1 MKKAKSSKRKVL
13 KSGWQVKKKKRNLH
27 MLGINSVGVGYGHW
41 ATMGAMVL
49 ENLKQPVKDK
59 IKESDKDPKAVQTEI
74 LFLHSKDV
82 QKMIVGLSK
91 VRDEMIKRETLNPA
105 MQGLLVDLTS
115 ELRKASK
122 DDKKR
127 TSKTQS
133 NKR

>member
-1 MKKAKSSKRKVL
+1 MKKVKSSK
-13 KSGWQVKKKKRNLH
+13 KKTSLPKRKKRNLH

-49 ENLKQPVKDK
+49 ENLKGPVQGK
-59 IKESDKDPKAVQTEI
+59 IKDSDKDPKAVLTEI
-74 LFLHSKDV
+74 LFLHSRDV
-82 QKMIVGLSK
+82 QKMIVGLAK
-91 VRDEMIKRETLNPA
+91 VRDKMIERETINPA

-127 TSKTQS
+127 ASKT
-133 NKR
+133 K